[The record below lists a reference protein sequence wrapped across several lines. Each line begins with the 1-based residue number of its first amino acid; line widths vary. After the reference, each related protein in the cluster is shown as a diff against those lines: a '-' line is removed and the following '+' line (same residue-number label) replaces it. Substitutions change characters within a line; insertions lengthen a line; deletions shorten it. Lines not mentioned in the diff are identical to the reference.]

1 MQKDIKETDKGVT
14 ISFSGD
20 VQKSSII
27 KMVENCKTGQCGC
40 MSEESKSKI
49 EDMEVDGKDG
59 KVELNLK
66 GTISKEEVQ
75 TAMKNS
81 KIV

>member
-27 KMVENCKTGQCGC
+27 KMVENCKTGQCDC
-40 MSEESKSKI
+40 MSEESKNKI